1 MKLKISILG
10 STGSI
15 GRSAL
20 SIVDKE
26 RKKIS
31 INILSAN
38 RNYDLIKKQIRD
50 ENIKNFIKILKTHLF
65 TNKELSVFSGKIGAF
80 NKKTCINLT

>member
-1 MKLKISILG
+1 MTLKISILG

-38 RNYDLIKKQIRD
+38 RNYDLIKKQIMKYKPKYFVISD
-50 ENIKNFIKILKTHLF
+50 ILIFNKIK
-65 TNKELSVFSGKIGAF
+65 FSG
-80 NKKTCINLT
+80 LS